1 MDKKSRGSSNKSDAA
16 SQYSEDFIDQS
27 QQRSSRKSSPDKKL
41 SSHQN
46 TLQDEVD
53 EESISENYSNDGFDH
68 S

>member
-1 MDKKSRGSSNKSDAA
+1 MDKKSCGSSHKSDAA

-27 QQRSSRKSSPDKKL
+27 QQPSSRKPSPDKKL

-53 EESISENYSNDGFDH
+53 EESISENYSNDGFDP

>member
-1 MDKKSRGSSNKSDAA
+1 MDKKSRGSSHKSDAA

-27 QQRSSRKSSPDKKL
+27 QQRSSKKSSPDKKL

-53 EESISENYSNDGFDH
+53 EESISENYSNDGFDR